1 MAELKEYA
9 CCEDI
14 PADAASVELTI
25 SYLSALNNL
34 FERSIIGKKVRVF
47 NVNGTTMQRMSEG
60 FNFFADWAK
69 ENDDNKSFLVWQV
82 SQCDQSY

>member
-14 PADAASVELTI
+14 PTDAASVELTI

-47 NVNGTTMQRMSEG
+47 TVNGTTMQRMSEG
-60 FNFFADWAK
+60 FNFLLIGPEKTMTISHLWHGR
-69 ENDDNKSFLVWQV
+69 
-82 SQCDQSY
+82 

>member
-1 MAELKEYA
+1 LAELKEYA
-9 CCEDI
+9 RCEQI

-47 NVNGTTMQRMSEG
+47 DVNGRTIQRMGEG

-69 ENDDNKSFLVWQV
+69 ENHEGDDKKSFLAWQV
-82 SQCDQSY
+82 TQC